1 MTDSALLRRIVTKA
15 EGLLKKVTT
24 ERTVQGTVPI
34 DAYRNRCLGHIER
47 VNRLTVYSYEE
58 IEWAKRRLFKV
69 YFALQDYSGPTRE
82 TEALV
87 PPLYEAAEVS
97 IDSVDDLVDEA
108 VVSAYQ
114 KNQHAGGMGFSTSRG
129 MTLSEGLGQP
139 VNRYWNK
146 VLAAKKTPVTQ
157 VDPTTVNYNSRE
169 TTQEW
174 RDRMA
179 TEKADILWREDSD
192 LKDVTN
198 NGERD

>member
-1 MTDSALLRRIVTKA
+1 MKDSVLLRRIVKKA

-24 ERTVQGTVPI
+24 EKIIQGTVPI

-47 VNRLTVYSYEE
+47 VNNLTVYTHEE

-69 YFALQDYSGPTRE
+69 YFALQDYSGPARE

-114 KNQHAGGMGFSTSRG
+114 RNQHAGGMGFSTSRG
-129 MTLSEGLGQP
+129 MTLSEGMGQP
-139 VNRYWNK
+139 VNRYWNP
-146 VLAAKKTPVTQ
+146 VLAAVKNPVTQ
-157 VDPTTVNYNSRE
+157 VDPATVEYKHKE
-169 TTQEW
+169 TTKEW
-174 RDRMA
+174 RNRMA
-179 TEKADILWREDSD
+179 AEKAAILNRPPS
-192 LKDVTN
+192 
-198 NGERD
+198 NGENK

>member
-1 MTDSALLRRIVTKA
+1 MKDSVLLRRIVKKA

-24 ERTVQGTVPI
+24 EKIIQGTVPI

-47 VNRLTVYSYEE
+47 VNNLTVYTHEE

-69 YFALQDYSGPTRE
+69 YFALQDYSGPARE

-114 KNQHAGGMGFSTSRG
+114 RNQHAGGMGFSTSRG
-129 MTLSEGLGQP
+129 MTLSEGMGQP
-139 VNRYWNK
+139 VNRYWNP
-146 VLAAKKTPVTQ
+146 VLAAVKNPVTQ
-157 VDPTTVNYNSRE
+157 VDPATVEYKHKE
-169 TTQEW
+169 TTKEW
-174 RDRMA
+174 RNRMA
-179 TEKADILWREDSD
+179 TEKAAILNRPPS
-192 LKDVTN
+192 
-198 NGERD
+198 NGENK